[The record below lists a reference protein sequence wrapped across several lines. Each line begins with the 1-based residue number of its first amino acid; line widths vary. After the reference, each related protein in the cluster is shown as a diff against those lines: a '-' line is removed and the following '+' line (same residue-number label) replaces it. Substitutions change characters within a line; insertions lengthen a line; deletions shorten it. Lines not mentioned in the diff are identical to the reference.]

1 MNNLMKRL
9 GTIAATVALVVTPLA
24 LPANAAIGNCEVT
37 SNADSGAGTLR
48 DCFSKVVVASGY
60 EGGIN
65 ITFASGV
72 TAIALNS
79 PIAISVEEQPEFLT
93 ITVDGPISVSASNSF
108 STGEEDR
115 LLDISVLGS
124 GTLWLEEVTFTN
136 APHGA
141 ISLTGTNSAWLYLFD
156 STFTDNDTVSGSSE
170 TTGAAVYLSGVSADI
185 QSAGSTFTGNSAYS
199 DGGAIA
205 VNAAL
210 STITLTDDHFTSN
223 TSGGKGGAIS
233 APGAVVVS
241 TFAHDDNPLFSS
253 NTATTAG
260 GAIWANGNV
269 DSMYATFSGNTA
281 GTSGGAIYSDLGD
294 VAVYNSTFT
303 TNSSQHGGAIRV
315 LDGFFDSTRSH
326 FGGNSATWY
335 GGAVRVD
342 GSSGDVNTITQSSF
356 VDNTT
361 GFNGG
366 ALLASQP
373 VKVGHSTFYSNDAG
387 GNGGGMIVT
396 AGLDL
401 AFVTMVDNTAVNGP
415 DVYIVAGETSS
426 IGSVYASSTA
436 LDTTSRF
443 TGGMSNLYPG
453 NFSTGLEG
461 VFTNTGNL
469 QGATY
474 ADFDF
479 GSLQQFTELKFNYDY
494 TLSTTINT
502 TKGFVPGANS
512 TLLGAVTDE
521 DLSTFQSDGGDY
533 SFITDQQGDDLVIEG
548 PYTAGAIHVVDEGD
562 GGGGGDD
569 DSGDVP
575 SDPTSPNLSITKVS
589 KGSIAAAGDSF
600 VVYGKGLKDVT
611 EVFIGST
618 KVTFAVQADGTL
630 KVTSPALA
638 LGQYDLKVVGP
649 GGQAVLLKGLW
660 VVDTV
665 DFSTW
670 TKRSGDSIKIYAKNV
685 IGAGKVQFFVDGRE
699 IAWINAVDGS
709 DPKLRTAN
717 GFHYLV
723 RSVELKASGAKTR
736 FEVKLNGERV
746 RRNTYTIYGN

>member
-1 MNNLMKRL
+1 MKRL
-9 GTIAATVALVVTPLA
+9 ATIAATFALVVTPLA
-24 LPANAAIGNCEVT
+24 LPANATEGTCEVT
-37 SNADSGAGTLR
+37 SAADSGVGTLR
-48 DCFSKVVVASGY
+48 DCLTKVGTTGY
-60 EGGIN
+60 EAGSSISVN
-65 ITFASGV
+65 PSV
-72 TAIALNS
+72 TAISLNS
-79 PIAISVEEQPEFLT
+79 PIAISVAQPASPEYMNIYINGPVT
-93 ITVDGPISVSASNSF
+93 ISPSNSF
-108 STGEEDR
+108 STDESDR
-115 LLDISVLGS
+115 LLDINFIGT
-124 GTLWLEEVTFTN
+124 GTLILQTVTFSN

-141 ISLTGTNSAWLYLFD
+141 ISITASGGAYLQPYD
-156 STFTDNDTVSGSSE
+156 SSFTDNDTVVGSSQ
-170 TTGAAVYLSGVSADI
+170 TMGAAIYMDGNIVGI
-185 QSAGSTFTGNSAYS
+185 QGGGNSYTGNSAYS
-199 DGGAIA
+199 HGGAIYA
-205 VNAAL
+205 SSTNASVIL
-210 STITLTDDHFTSN
+210 VDDQFSSN
-223 TSGGKGGAIS
+223 SSGGKGGAIATMGS
-233 APGAVVVS
+233 VDIQTNS
-241 TFAHDDNPLFSS
+241 HDHNPLFNT
-253 NTATTAG
+253 NTAATDG
-260 GAIWANGNV
+260 GAIWAHGSV
-269 DSMYATFSGNTA
+269 GAMYATFSGNTA
-281 GTSGGAIYSDLGD
+281 GTSGGAIYSYLGD
-294 VAVYNSTFT
+294 VAVYDSTFT
-303 TNSSQHGGAIRV
+303 SNSAVQQGGAIRV
-315 LDGFFDSTRSH
+315 MDGFFDSTRSH
-326 FGGNSATWY
+326 FGSNSALTY

-356 VDNTT
+356 VDNTA
-361 GFNGG
+361 GANGG
-366 ALLASQP
+366 ALVAYQP
-373 VKVGHSTFYSNDAG
+373 VRVGHSTFYSNDAA
-387 GNGGGMIVT
+387 GNGGGMIVV
-396 AGLDL
+396 AGVDL
-401 AFVTMVDNTAVNGP
+401 AFVTMIDNTAINGP

-443 TGGMSNLYPG
+443 NGGMSNLYPG

-479 GSLQQFTELKFNYDY
+479 GSLQQFTALKFNYDY
-494 TLSTTINT
+494 TLSATVNT

-512 TLLGAVTDE
+512 SLLGAVTDE
-521 DLSTFQSDGGDY
+521 QTAPYMSTEWGY
-533 SFITDQQGDDLVIEG
+533 YYITDQEGDDLVIEG
-548 PYTAGAIHVVDEGD
+548 PYTAGAIHRVFEGE
-562 GGGGGDD
+562 GGGGGD

-611 EVFIGST
+611 EVFVGGT
-618 KVTFAVQADGTL
+618 KVNFVVQADGTL

-746 RRNTYTIYGN
+746 RRNTYTIFGN